1 MRYVSAKEAKKFFEI
16 SGQTLKMWKDKG
28 LINFKQFSPKKILYD
43 IDSLNKT
50 NSQENID
57 TRQHVIYA
65 RVSCSNQKQ
74 SLENQIELIKQYMI
88 SNGIKV
94 DEIYSEIASGLNEDR
109 KELNRLIRDVQSDKI
124 SKVYISFKDR
134 LTRFGFNYF
143 KNIFSNSNVE
153 IVILDENEE
162 TNKDYKTELVED
174 LISIIHHYSTKLYSN
189 RRKELKEIEKIIK
202 ETEINNI

>member
-1 MRYVSAKEAKKFFEI
+1 MKYVSAKEAKKFFDI
-16 SGQTLKMWKDKG
+16 SGQTLKLWKDKG
-28 LINFKQFSPKKILYD
+28 LINFKQYSSKKILYD
-43 IDSLNKT
+43 IDSLNNN
-50 NSQENID
+50 NSDID
-57 TRQHVIYA
+57 DRQNVIYA

-109 KELNRLIRDVQSDKI
+109 KELNRLIRDIQSDKI

-143 KNIFSNSNVE
+143 KHIFSNNNVE
-153 IVILDENEE
+153 IIVLDDNEE

-174 LISIIHHYSTKLYSN
+174 LISISHHDSTKLYSN
-189 RRKELKEIEKIIK
+189 RRKELREIEKIIK
-202 ETEINNI
+202 ESEINNI

>member
-1 MRYVSAKEAKKFFEI
+1 MRYVSSKEAKKFFDI
-16 SGQTLKMWKDKG
+16 SGQTLKTWKDKG
-28 LINFKQFSPKKILYD
+28 LISFKQYSSKKILYD
-43 IDSLNKT
+43 IDSLNNN
-50 NSQENID
+50 NSDID
-57 TRQHVIYA
+57 DRQHVIYA

-109 KELNRLIRDVQSDKI
+109 KELNRLIRDIQSDKI

-143 KNIFSNSNVE
+143 KNVFSNNNVE

-202 ETEINNI
+202 ESEINNI

>member
-1 MRYVSAKEAKKFFEI
+1 MKYVSAKEAKKFFDI

-28 LINFKQFSPKKILYD
+28 LINFKQYSSKKVLYD
-43 IDSLNKT
+43 IDSLNNN
-50 NSQENID
+50 NSDID
-57 TRQHVIYA
+57 DRQHVIYA

-109 KELNRLIRDVQSDKI
+109 KELNRLIRDIQSDKI

-143 KNIFSNSNVE
+143 KHIFYNNNVE
-153 IVILDENEE
+153 IIVLDDNEE

-202 ETEINNI
+202 ESEINNI

>member
-16 SGQTLKMWKDKG
+16 SGQTLKSWKDNNK
-28 LINFKQFSPKKILYD
+28 IKYKQFSSKKILYD
-43 IDSLNKT
+43 IDSLNNFDNFDKD
-50 NSQENID
+50 N
-57 TRQHVIYA
+57 RQHVIYA

-74 SLENQIELIKQYMI
+74 SLENQIELIKNYMI

-109 KELNRLIRDVQSDKI
+109 KELNRLIRDIQSNKI

-143 KNIFSNSNVE
+143 KNIFANNNVE
-153 IVILDENEE
+153 IIILDDNED
-162 TNKDYKTELVED
+162 TNKDYKSELVED

-189 RRKELKEIEKIIK
+189 RRKEMKEIEKIIK
-202 ETEINNI
+202 ESQINNI

>member
-1 MRYVSAKEAKKFFEI
+1 MKYVSAKEAKKFFDI
-16 SGQTLKMWKDKG
+16 SGQTLKTWKDKG
-28 LINFKQFSPKKILYD
+28 LINFKQYSSKKILYD
-43 IDSLNKT
+43 IDSLNNN
-50 NSQENID
+50 NSDID
-57 TRQHVIYA
+57 DRQNVIYA

-109 KELNRLIRDVQSDKI
+109 KELNRLIRDIQSDKI

-143 KNIFSNSNVE
+143 KNIFSNNNVE
-153 IVILDENEE
+153 IIVLDDNEE

-174 LISIIHHYSTKLYSN
+174 LISIIQYHSTKLYSN

-202 ETEINNI
+202 ESEINNI

>member
-1 MRYVSAKEAKKFFEI
+1 MKYVSAKEAKKFFDI
-16 SGQTLKMWKDKG
+16 SGQTLKTWKDKG
-28 LINFKQFSPKKILYD
+28 LINFKQYSSKKILYD
-43 IDSLNKT
+43 IDSLNNN
-50 NSQENID
+50 NSDID
-57 TRQHVIYA
+57 DRQNVIYA

-109 KELNRLIRDVQSDKI
+109 KELNRLIRDIQSDKI
-124 SKVYISFKDR
+124 SKVYISFRDR

-143 KNIFSNSNVE
+143 KNIFSNNNVE
-153 IVILDENEE
+153 IIVLDDNEE

-174 LISIIHHYSTKLYSN
+174 LISIIHHYSTKLYSD
-189 RRKELKEIEKIIK
+189 RKKELKEIEKIIK
-202 ETEINNI
+202 ESEIYNI

>member
-1 MRYVSAKEAKKFFEI
+1 MRYVSAKEAKIFFDI

-28 LINFKQFSPKKILYD
+28 LINFKQYSSKKILYD
-43 IDSLNKT
+43 IDSLNNK
-50 NSQENID
+50 SDID
-57 TRQHVIYA
+57 DRRNVIYA

-74 SLENQIELIKQYMI
+74 SLENQIELIKQYII
-88 SNGIKV
+88 SNGVKV
-94 DEIYSEIASGLNEDR
+94 DEIYSEMASGLNEDR
-109 KELNRLIRDVQSDKI
+109 KELNRLIRDIQSDKI
-124 SKVYISFKDR
+124 SKVYILSKDR

-143 KNIFSNSNVE
+143 KHIFSNNNVE
-153 IVILDENEE
+153 IIVLDDNKE

-202 ETEINNI
+202 ESEINNI

>member
-1 MRYVSAKEAKKFFEI
+1 MRYVSAKEAKKFFDI
-16 SGQTLKMWKDKG
+16 SGQTLKTWKDKG
-28 LINFKQFSPKKILYD
+28 LINFKQYSSKKVLYD
-43 IDSLNKT
+43 IDSLNNN
-50 NSQENID
+50 NSDID
-57 TRQHVIYA
+57 DRQNVIYA
-65 RVSCSNQKQ
+65 RVSYSNQKQ

-109 KELNRLIRDVQSDKI
+109 KELNRLIRDIQSNKI

-143 KNIFSNSNVE
+143 KNIFSNNNVE
-153 IVILDENEE
+153 IIVLDDNEE

-202 ETEINNI
+202 ESEINNI

>member
-1 MRYVSAKEAKKFFEI
+1 MKYVSAKEAKKFFDI
-16 SGQTLKMWKDKG
+16 SGQTLKTWKDKG
-28 LINFKQFSPKKILYD
+28 LINFKQYSPKKILYD
-43 IDSLNKT
+43 IDSLN
-50 NSQENID
+50 NSNSDID
-57 TRQHVIYA
+57 DRQNVIYA

-109 KELNRLIRDVQSDKI
+109 KELNRLIRDIQSDKI

-143 KNIFSNSNVE
+143 KNIFSNNNVE
-153 IVILDENEE
+153 IIVLDDNEE
-162 TNKDYKTELVED
+162 TNEDYKTELVED

-202 ETEINNI
+202 ESEINNI